1 MGLCTAPSRRAP
13 LPRTGKLSSATN
25 AEFLAYRDGQGR
37 APRVSPPIV
46 QCTILAVV
54 GGSLEPLTAT
64 GEAGSATATSDG
76 DRRRRRATGEA
87 ESATATSDGD
97 GDEGDDRAPHFA
109 GQKHPSRQGS
119 RTKNANTERRMM
131 SHLPSA
137 SVRGQ
142 DDMRPKTSALANR
155 GVERARSGGA
165 QVAMWF
171 SVGSEDTGWVV
182 RARGDYRDRTMENHR
197 GRRRHG
203 RVCTELGG
211 ACCPWL
217 CPFLVRLRIP
227 CSQLLVDVRH
237 PPIVVVGPQ
246 QFSHRST

>member
-1 MGLCTAPSRRAP
+1 
-13 LPRTGKLSSATN
+13 
-25 AEFLAYRDGQGR
+25 
-37 APRVSPPIV
+37 
-46 QCTILAVV
+46 
-54 GGSLEPLTAT
+54 
-64 GEAGSATATSDG
+64 
-76 DRRRRRATGEA
+76 
-87 ESATATSDGD
+87 
-97 GDEGDDRAPHFA
+97 
-109 GQKHPSRQGS
+109 
-119 RTKNANTERRMM
+119 MM

-246 QFSHRST
+246 PVGTSGTSLYQSGARFSPVAASPAPQQSACPSSRIPHVR